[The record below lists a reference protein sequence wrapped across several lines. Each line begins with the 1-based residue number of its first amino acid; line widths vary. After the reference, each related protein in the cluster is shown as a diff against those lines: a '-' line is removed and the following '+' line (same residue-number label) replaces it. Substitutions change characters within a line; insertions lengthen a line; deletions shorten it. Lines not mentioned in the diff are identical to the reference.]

1 MRCCQV
7 VIVSFLLTVAWCAVI
22 TTRLASASN
31 ISIQMSPMSDPAD
44 PAKPTVQEVI
54 ASWYG
59 REFAGRLTTSGE
71 RFDPYQLTAASVTIP
86 LGSVVKVENPTN
98 GRSVNVRVN
107 DCGPY
112 VRGRS
117 LDLSL
122 GAARRIGI
130 SRQGIARLRIT
141 PITVTQGADADR
153 CTQ

>member
-1 MRCCQV
+1 
-7 VIVSFLLTVAWCAVI
+7 
-22 TTRLASASN
+22 
-31 ISIQMSPMSDPAD
+31 MSPMSDPAD